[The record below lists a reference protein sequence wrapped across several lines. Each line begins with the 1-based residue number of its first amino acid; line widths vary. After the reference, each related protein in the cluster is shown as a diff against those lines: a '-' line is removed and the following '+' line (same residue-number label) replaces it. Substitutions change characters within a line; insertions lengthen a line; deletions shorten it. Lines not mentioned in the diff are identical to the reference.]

1 MAVSRDFLRQIICL
15 LYRKRVYYG
24 GHMSMKT
31 VTFRMRESDVDE
43 LDSYAKN
50 LERDR
55 TYVLNLAIEQYLER
69 VRADH
74 ADTQAAIDEAE
85 RDGYF
90 TLEEVTASLD
100 AIHKK
105 YERAARRKAS

>member
-1 MAVSRDFLRQIICL
+1 MT
-15 LYRKRVYYG
+15 
-24 GHMSMKT
+24 MKT
-31 VTFRMRESDVDE
+31 VTFRTDEATVAE
-43 LDSYAKN
+43 LDKIAEAY
-50 LERDR
+50 ERDR
-55 TYVLNLAIEQYLER
+55 TFVLNLAIAQYLER

-74 ADTQAAIDEAE
+74 AEYEAAIAEAE

-105 YERAARRKAS
+105 YERAERRKAS

>member
-1 MAVSRDFLRQIICL
+1 
-15 LYRKRVYYG
+15 
-24 GHMSMKT
+24 MKT
-31 VTFRMRESDVDE
+31 VTFRAKESDVSE
-43 LDSYAKN
+43 LDYYAKN

-85 RDGYF
+85 RDGYS
-90 TLEEVTASLD
+90 TMEEMNAHLD
-100 AIHKK
+100 ALQKK
-105 YERAARRKAS
+105 YERAERRKAS